1 MSYELPFRVVGSN
14 GTDELLAQA
23 ATLKIARGAFRVAAR
38 PTVERTRR
46 R

>member
-23 ATLKIARGAFRVAAR
+23 ATLKIARGAVRVAAR